1 MVKAGIS
8 PHAPYTVGRKL
19 FEKITDYAIAENIKI
34 SVHAAESL
42 QEKSLLETGTGFFA
56 DVYKNYGF
64 DWSSP
69 NCSPIEYLDKI
80 GVLRAKPLLAHCINV
95 SDCGYFFDKKKQF
108 SIAHCPKSNAKFGHG
123 IAPLEKFLDA
133 EIAVGFG
140 SDSVASNNT
149 CDILEEA
156 RFATLLART
165 RTRQK
170 KIFAGERNHRN
181 GNARRR
187 EIARFGKRDRHTF
200 GRQTSR
206 FNCHL
211 TRQSRRKCLSMIF
224 IPLCFSRRMR
234 VTCGLTMVAGREVFR
249 NGKAQL
255 IDEDL
260 LKKEMREIA
269 EKLKNV

>member
-1 MVKAGIS
+1 MF
-8 PHAPYTVGRKL
+8 R
-19 FEKITDYAIAENIKI
+19 IADIDLIK
-34 SVHAAESL
+34 
-42 QEKSLLETGTGFFA
+42 KS
-56 DVYKNYGF
+56 D
-64 DWSSP
+64 S
-69 NCSPIEYLDKI
+69 
-80 GVLRAKPLLAHCINV
+80 R
-95 SDCGYFFDKKKQF
+95 
-108 SIAHCPKSNAKFGHG
+108 IAHCPKSNAKFGHG

-165 RTRQK
+165 RADK
-170 KIFAGERNHRN
+170 KRFLQAKEIIETATLGGAKSLGLDNEIGTLSEGKQADLIVISLDNAAQMPVNDVYSALLFAS
-181 GNARRR
+181 NARDVR
-187 EIARFGKRDRHTF
+187 
-200 GRQTSR
+200 
-206 FNCHL
+206 
-211 TRQSRRKCLSMIF
+211 
-224 IPLCFSRRMR
+224 
-234 VTCGLTMVAGREVFR
+234 LTMVAGREVFR